1 LYARALAGE
10 GNHAKALEEFA
21 ELTKYFS
28 GAEAPLRYA
37 QLLKE
42 SGRVDD
48 ARRVLRELLEHA
60 RMAPRHYRKMQQ
72 EWLTIAEREA
82 AAL

>member
-1 LYARALAGE
+1 
-10 GNHAKALEEFA
+10 
-21 ELTKYFS
+21 
-28 GAEAPLRYA
+28 
-37 QLLKE
+37 
-42 SGRVDD
+42 
-48 ARRVLRELLEHA
+48 VLRELLEHA